1 MHDQTL
7 RLANHGLTPKEIAED
22 LALPPTLA
30 AEWHVRDYYG
40 TLNHNAKAVYQ
51 RNQKVWVESV
61 GAWAIVERIDA
72 VWAKGFDEPVRV
84 TYDVGLGRA
93 FLAHERRAEDPTG
106 DTLQDAAAASGW
118 RLMRARNK
126 WQTLEECAAHPYP
139 GTYPVVVTDLGDWG
153 GWRVPGAE
161 YDRDPHRIEWQA
173 RLIACTPA
181 LRQIAREVLALVSE
195 SAEAP
200 PELEQLARRARAIE
214 RFLAEAGEPDEAAE
228 ATNVA

>member
-1 MHDQTL
+1 M
-7 RLANHGLTPKEIAED
+7 
-22 LALPPTLA
+22 
-30 AEWHVRDYYG
+30 
-40 TLNHNAKAVYQ
+40 AKAVFQ

-61 GAWAIVERIDA
+61 GAWAFVERIDP

-93 FLAHERRAEDPTG
+93 FLAHELRPEDPTS
-106 DTLQDAAAASGW
+106 DAPEDAAAASGW

-173 RLIACTPA
+173 RLIASTPA
-181 LRQIAREVLALVSE
+181 LRQIGRQLLAMVADSPHD
-195 SAEAP
+195 AP
-200 PELEQLARRARAIE
+200 PALEELARKVAAVE
-214 RFLAEAGEPDEAAE
+214 SFLAEVPEPEAQSEAAQ
-228 ATNVA
+228 VA